1 MKRRDFLQT
10 GALGLPLQAQAMAQ
24 STPRYNG
31 KPALKITDIQTFLVN
46 AGGRNLCFVKVL
58 TDQGI
63 DGWGEAYS
71 VGPDEATVATIKDF
85 KGWLVGKDPR
95 NVEYLWATM
104 YNFTRFPGGAVIN
117 AAISGIEHA
126 LWDISGKAAG
136 LPVYMLLG
144 GKCRD
149 KVRVYQ
155 GTGGATPQQL
165 AENCK
170 RLIAKYGYTALK
182 MAPHP
187 NGSQSMPWNAVTRAA
202 GQRAEAARNA
212 VGPDIDL
219 GFDAH
224 ATLFEPIR
232 AFNMAEAIRPATPY
246 FIEEPIRMENVDA
259 LQTLN
264 QKINIP
270 LATGECLYTKYDFR
284 IPMRDG
290 VKLFT
295 VVYLPKD
302 TRKTYPVL
310 MMRTPYSVA
319 GRSRGQSRY
328 GVDFTNS
335 RLGPSEDFDK
345 AGYIFVNQDVRGRH
359 MSQGVWQEMQPHKP
373 VKKGAADTDASTD
386 MHDSVQWL
394 LKNLP
399 GHNGRVGIWGIS
411 YPGFYAAAS
420 IIDSHPA
427 IKAASP
433 QAPVVDLYMN
443 DDAYHNGA
451 FMLAA
456 NYGFYTFFTPQANP
470 TDKTKVEPFALS
482 PDTRRILEG
491 WGQKFSGPQPS
502 NHVAAIL
509 VGAPSLGGAPVG
521 RNRFYGA
528 NDPRRHSGLA
538 AGY

>member
-10 GALGLPLQAQAMAQ
+10 GAIGLPLQAQAMAQ

-259 LQTLN
+259 LQTLK

-270 LATGECLYTKYDFR
+270 LATGECLYTKFDFR
-284 IPMRDG
+284 QILAKQAADIIQPDICLAGGIMELKKIAAMAEAHYVVVAPHNPMGPLATMINVHFAASTPNFLILEYHPDDESPRKDLIKDPVMVKDG
-290 VKLFT
+290 
-295 VVYLPKD
+295 YLPI
-302 TRKTYPVL
+302 P
-310 MMRTPYSVA
+310 
-319 GRSRGQSRY
+319 
-328 GVDFTNS
+328 
-335 RLGPSEDFDK
+335 DK
-345 AGYIFVNQDVRGRH
+345 PGWGYEVNQEAFAHYPPKPWHRGFAY
-359 MSQGVWQEMQPHKP
+359 
-373 VKKGAADTDASTD
+373 GAD
-386 MHDSVQWL
+386 
-394 LKNLP
+394 
-399 GHNGRVGIWGIS
+399 
-411 YPGFYAAAS
+411 
-420 IIDSHPA
+420 
-427 IKAASP
+427 
-433 QAPVVDLYMN
+433 
-443 DDAYHNGA
+443 
-451 FMLAA
+451 
-456 NYGFYTFFTPQANP
+456 
-470 TDKTKVEPFALS
+470 
-482 PDTRRILEG
+482 
-491 WGQKFSGPQPS
+491 
-502 NHVAAIL
+502 
-509 VGAPSLGGAPVG
+509 GAPD
-521 RNRFYGA
+521 YI
-528 NDPRRHSGLA
+528 
-538 AGY
+538 